1 MEEQKVEPM
10 IDKFHYKNLAII
22 SSKLEKVLGANVKVT
37 SPLFKTINSTVKPLM
52 FKDMLPLKRNVAL
65 ARTSRFAHNGV
76 VAN

>member
-37 SPLFKTINSTVKPLM
+37 SPLF
-52 FKDMLPLKRNVAL
+52 
-65 ARTSRFAHNGV
+65 
-76 VAN
+76 